1 MTQHEQT
8 EKRKKTLSKDAQTPI
23 RPTPTGSI
31 PTPIKYSYT
40 NGFGYWHLTV
50 QQARLAQT
58 TKIITNNTEHKA

>member
-1 MTQHEQT
+1 MPQHEQT

-23 RPTPTGSI
+23 R